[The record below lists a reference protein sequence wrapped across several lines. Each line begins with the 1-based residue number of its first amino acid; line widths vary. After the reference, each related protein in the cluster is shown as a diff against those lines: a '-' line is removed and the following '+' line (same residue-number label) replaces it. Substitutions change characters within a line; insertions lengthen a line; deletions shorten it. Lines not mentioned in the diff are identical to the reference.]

1 VETLK
6 RWLIGF
12 AAVFLLAGL
21 IYLGPAL
28 SVVKG
33 QEQTTFTDD
42 FSQDSGNWQYFGS
55 AYRDATN
62 QTLVLTTSD
71 YMTGGEAFFDVPIR
85 GSFTASFQYKVGGG
99 VHQGDGFVM
108 FFYKQKFTQ
117 PNEGGGLGF
126 SIRNGSELKPVPGYG
141 IEFDGWQNSES
152 NHRLIADNLNPPYG
166 DPSENHVALIKDS
179 VGNHLAWVDDQ
190 RIADNIWH
198 QVTINVQP
206 TTIQVY
212 IDGDL
217 VLEWSGTLDQTYDG
231 FGFGAGTGA
240 PGTNWHIID
249 DVSITAKELH
259 TPTLT
264 TTCIS
269 SVGLASFPVQIDG
282 QLAFDCTGISNA
294 PIQLSYS
301 ITGGN
306 SWQDLTLVHT
316 NSEGKYSAVWLLSVT
331 GDYMLKAT
339 YKGGGDYLR
348 TSITVNFSVAPCS
361 DQSTFSVTSNSTLSQ
376 LYFDSENKTVS
387 FSVSGASG
395 STGYINIYIPVSLI
409 NDISGLKIYVDNA
422 QISYNTQAL
431 GDGWLLHATYHH
443 SSHQVTV
450 TLETPT
456 DNHQTQSSTQPN
468 QTPSTTQ
475 PNQTPTSTQPNQ
487 TPATT
492 QPNQTSP
499 ATQLLSPN
507 LDLVQTAILVVMGIL
522 AATAVI
528 ASVRFLTRK
537 ENPKSQQ

>member
-1 VETLK
+1 LK
-6 RWLIGF
+6 RWLFGF
-12 AAVFLLAGL
+12 VAVFLLAGL
-21 IYLGPAL
+21 IYLEPSL
-28 SVVKG
+28 EVVNA
-33 QEQTTFTDD
+33 QEQTTTFSDD
-42 FSQDSGNWQYFGS
+42 FSRDTGSWQYIGA
-55 AYRDATN
+55 AYRDTTN
-62 QTLVLTTSD
+62 KTLILTTSA
-71 YMTGGEAFFDVPIR
+71 YHTGGIAFFETPIR
-85 GSFTASFQYKVGGG
+85 GSFTTSFRYKVGGG
-99 VHQGDGFVM
+99 SHQGDGFAM
-108 FFYKQKFTQ
+108 FFYKQKFTT
-117 PNEGGGLGF
+117 PDEGGSLGF
-126 SIRNGSELKPVPGYG
+126 SSLEGSVHKIVPGYG
-141 IEFDGWQNSES
+141 IEFDGW
-152 NHRLIADNLNPPYG
+152 RNPAGDSAGINGEINPQG
-166 DPSENHVALIKDS
+166 DPSDHHVALIKDFS
-179 VGNHLAWVDDQ
+179 GDHLTWVDDQ

-339 YKGGGDYLR
+339 YKGDNDYLG
-348 TSITVNFSVAPCS
+348 TSNIVNFSVAPCS

-376 LYFDSENKTVS
+376 LYFDSENKELS

-395 STGYINIYIPVSLI
+395 STGYIDIYIPNSLI
-409 NDISGLKIYVDNA
+409 GDTSDLKIYLDDA
-422 QISYNTQAL
+422 QISYTTQTL
-431 GDGWLLHATYHH
+431 GSGWLLHATYHH

-450 TLETPT
+450 ELGTPA
-456 DNHQTQSSTQPN
+456 DNQQTPPLTQPN
-468 QTPSTTQ
+468 QTASAF
-475 PNQTPTSTQPNQ
+475 TPLDS
-487 TPATT
+487 
-492 QPNQTSP
+492 
-499 ATQLLSPN
+499 N
-507 LDLVQTAILVVMGIL
+507 LDLVQIAILVLMGII
-522 AATAVI
+522 AAMSVI
-528 ASVRFLTRK
+528 VAVRFLTRK
-537 ENPKSQQ
+537 DPEAKQ

>member
-1 VETLK
+1 VESLK
-6 RWLIGF
+6 RWVIGF

-21 IYLGPAL
+21 IYLEPSIL
-28 SVVKG
+28 VVKG

-42 FSQDSGNWQYFGS
+42 FSQDSGNWQYFRS

-85 GSFTASFQYKVGGG
+85 GSFTASFRYKVGGG

-108 FFYKQKFTQ
+108 FFYKQKFTL
-117 PNEGGGLGF
+117 PMEGGGLGF
-126 SIRNGSELKPVPGYG
+126 SIRNGSVKAVPGYEGEELKPVPGYG
-141 IEFDGWQNSES
+141 IEFDGWQNSEYD
-152 NHRLIADNLNPPYG
+152 HKQIANNLNPPYG

-339 YKGGGDYLR
+339 YKGDNDYLG
-348 TSITVNFSVAPCS
+348 TSNIVNFSVAPCS

-376 LYFDSENKTVS
+376 LYFDSENKELS

-395 STGYINIYIPVSLI
+395 STGYIDIYIPNSLI
-409 NDISGLKIYVDNA
+409 GDTSDLKIYLDDA
-422 QISYNTQAL
+422 QISYTTQTL
-431 GDGWLLHATYHH
+431 GSGWLLHATYHH

-450 TLETPT
+450 ELGTPA
-456 DNHQTQSSTQPN
+456 DNQQTPPLTQPN
-468 QTPSTTQ
+468 QTASAF
-475 PNQTPTSTQPNQ
+475 TPLDS
-487 TPATT
+487 
-492 QPNQTSP
+492 
-499 ATQLLSPN
+499 N
-507 LDLVQTAILVVMGIL
+507 LDLVQIAILVLMGII
-522 AATAVI
+522 AAMSVI
-528 ASVRFLTRK
+528 VAVRFLTRK
-537 ENPKSQQ
+537 DPEAKQ